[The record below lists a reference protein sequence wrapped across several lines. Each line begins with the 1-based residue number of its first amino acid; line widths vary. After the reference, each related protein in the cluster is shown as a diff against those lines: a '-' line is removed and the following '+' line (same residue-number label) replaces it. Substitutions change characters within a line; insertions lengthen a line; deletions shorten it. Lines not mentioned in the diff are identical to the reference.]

1 MNTSDLVQQIV
12 NPAVVDKVIGAV
24 KVSPEKALAKVK
36 KAKAKTEAKTK
47 AVKVV
52 SELNQLRAELKA
64 LSGAPVSPLMTIE
77 QIKASIDACNVEK
90 TREALAPETKEK
102 VIPSKPQGIGA
113 FCITQLKAKV
123 APKDVLAQVKEK
135 FPTAKTSMA
144 CVYWYASKI
153 NQGLL

>member
-1 MNTSDLVQQIV
+1 MNTVDLVQQIV
-12 NPAVVDKVIGAV
+12 NPTVIDKVVGAK

-36 KAKAKTEAKTK
+36 ASKKKEAKTT
-47 AVKVV
+47 KVV
-52 SELNQLRAELKA
+52 SELNQLRAELQA
-64 LSGAPVSPLMTIE
+64 LSGAPCSPLMTIE
-77 QIKASIDACNVEK
+77 QIKAKIE
-90 TREALAPETKEK
+90 EAKQPQPTEEVKAK

-113 FCITQLKAKV
+113 YCVEQLKAGT
-123 APKDVLAQVKEK
+123 APKDVLIGALIK